1 MSLGTKILD
10 RYVFSVDLDENTVI
24 SLCGDEELEILS
36 VKYKRNVDLIENKED
51 YNLVFSI
58 LIKLQGD
65 NYGSYLPRTFSIPIM
80 DPDLWQECTDKKCK
94 IADYDIDLQEKKLIF
109 ILTTKEEDDCDG

>member
-1 MSLGTKILD
+1 MNSGAKILN

-36 VKYKRNVDLIENKED
+36 VKYKRCIDLINNDET
-51 YNLVFSI
+51 YNLVFST

-65 NYGSYLPRTFSIPIM
+65 NYGSYLPRVFSVPVM
-80 DPDLWQECTDKKCK
+80 DPDLWQECIQEKCR
-94 IADYDIDLQEKKLIF
+94 IADYDIDLKEKKIIF

>member
-1 MSLGTKILD
+1 MSIGTKILD
-10 RYVFSVDLDENTVI
+10 RYVFSFDLDENTVI

-65 NYGSYLPRTFSIPIM
+65 NYGSYLPRTFSVPVM
-80 DPDLWQECTDKKCK
+80 DPDLWKECTDKKCK